1 MQENEAS
8 LKSFILTLL
17 KYKYFIV
24 GLTVFAIFVSGVLN
38 FFVLKPV
45 YSGCAT
51 VYLAKIN
58 GNLLLK
64 TKDVQN
70 QIKSDVFI
78 QQIAQ
83 DLGVDYKLVKN
94 SLSVNANQDSEL
106 IVVTFESE
114 DKTLIKK
121 FFDYFLAELNS
132 FNKQAYETQL
142 NALDIQKQT
151 LLSEFRSL
159 DKQASD
165 MLEQLKSL
173 EQKRT
178 SNAEYMLG
186 YSLLRSVYD
195 SIGTKK
201 VDLLKQIAQLDFV
214 IKSSNLFAYQSAP
227 LILDLPVK
235 PHKVFNIVITGLVAF
250 LLTIVFALLFE
261 YWNTNT

>member
-1 MQENEAS
+1 M
-8 LKSFILTLL
+8 
-17 KYKYFIV
+17 
-24 GLTVFAIFVSGVLN
+24 
-38 FFVLKPV
+38 
-45 YSGCAT
+45 
-51 VYLAKIN
+51 
-58 GNLLLK
+58 
-64 TKDVQN
+64 
-70 QIKSDVFI
+70 
-78 QQIAQ
+78 
-83 DLGVDYKLVKN
+83 DYKLVKN
-94 SLSVNANQDSEL
+94 SLSVNTNQDSEL
-106 IVVTFESE
+106 IVVTFESK

-121 FFDYFLAELNS
+121 FFDHFLAELNS

-151 LLSEFRSL
+151 LLSELRSL

-178 SNAEYMLG
+178 RSNAEYMLG
-186 YSLLRSVYD
+186 YSILRSVYD